1 MSEYGKERGFFEMF
15 LITLIVAGI
24 SLSIIWLLAVGNW
37 FYFIIIIAILAKFIQ
52 ANQKS
57 L

>member
-15 LITLIVAGI
+15 LITLVVAG
-24 SLSIIWLLAVGNW
+24 LPLGIIWLLNDWNW
-37 FYFIIIIAILAKFIQ
+37 FYFILIIAILAKYFQ